1 MGIDLIGS
9 LIGVGVNSLQNISGI
24 SWQDRMQER
33 SKQQVAKTGAADSF
47 SQILARLQGT
57 GVSDSD
63 STESMSTLTKALPDG
78 TLVIQRLRGTEVVS
92 ETKVMSRGL
101 QQAQQEL
108 NSLMGKN
115 GQMMQAYIAGMGI
128 AAAPAGA
135 VFNKTMSL
143 PLL

>member
-9 LIGVGVNSLQNISGI
+9 MIGVGVNSLQNISGI
-24 SWQDRMQER
+24 SWQSETRER
-33 SKQQVAKTGAADSF
+33 SRQQVDKAGAADSF

-63 STESMSTLTKALPDG
+63 STESTTTLTKALPDG
-78 TLVIQRLRGTEVVS
+78 TLVIQKLRGAEVVS
-92 ETKVMSRGL
+92 ETKVMSSGL

-108 NSLMGKN
+108 YSLMGKN

-135 VFNKTMSL
+135 VFNASTT
-143 PLL
+143 